1 MFRDITIGQYYP
13 GSSILH
19 KLDPRVKL
27 LGVLVYIVILFVINN
42 IWGLV
47 FLSAVLAALVIM
59 SRIPFSY
66 IVRGMR
72 MIVMLA
78 VIAVFFNLFFSDGE
92 EILWQ
97 WWILKL
103 TTQGILRAVFFA
115 VRLVLVIVGSSM
127 LTYTTTPTTLTN
139 GLEKVLSPL
148 RKIHF
153 PAHELAMMMSIA
165 LRFIPILAEEVNKII
180 KAQLARGADFET
192 GGIIRKA
199 KGMIP
204 ILIPL
209 FVSAFRRA
217 SDLATAMEA
226 RCYHG
231 GDGRTRMYPLRYE
244 TRDKT
249 AYFII
254 LAYTLIGI
262 GLRILMDRFVVWGRI

>member
-13 GSSILH
+13 GSSVLH
-19 KLDPRVKL
+19 RLDPRVKL
-27 LGVLVYIVILFVINN
+27 LGVIVYIAALFIINN
-42 IWGLV
+42 IWGLI
-47 FLSAVLAALVIM
+47 FLFAALAVLVGL
-59 SRIPFSY
+59 SRIPLKH
-66 IVRGMR
+66 ILKGMR
-72 MIVMLA
+72 MIVFL
-78 VIAVFFNLFFSDGE
+78 VVVAVFFNLFFTEGE
-92 EILWQ
+92 IIWQ

-103 TTQGILRAVFFA
+103 THEGIIRAAFFA
-115 VRLVLVIVGSSM
+115 LRLVFVIVGSSL

-148 RKIHF
+148 RVIKF
-153 PAHELAMMMSIA
+153 PAHEMAMMMSIA

-180 KAQLARGADFET
+180 NAQLARGADFET
-192 GGIIRKA
+192 GGLIKKA

-231 GDGRTRMYPLRYE
+231 GEGRTKMHPLKYE
-244 TRDKT
+244 TRDKI
-249 AYFII
+249 AYFVI
-254 LAYTLIGI
+254 LGYLLLTIAV
-262 GLRILMDRFVVWGRI
+262 RVLMDHFVLWGRI